1 MRSFTTRL
9 VLAISVVLVAEA
21 GCTSLGITAKV
32 PTLTASVGTS
42 SAIDGGR
49 VVLSG
54 TNFPG
59 TTTYDVKA
67 YLGSNTAR
75 KIGTITTQSDG
86 TIGVTNLD
94 YTCVGSLSGILNVT
108 VNTTSGATQSWAT
121 KTDRATC
128 SP

>member
-1 MRSFTTRL
+1 MSFVTIRS
-9 VLAISVVLVAEA
+9 VLAFGVVLLAAV
-21 GCTSLGITAKV
+21 GCASLGITAKV

-42 SAIDGGR
+42 SAVDGGR

-54 TNFPG
+54 TDFPG

-75 KIGTITTQSDG
+75 KIGTITTQTDG

-94 YTCVGSLSGILNVT
+94 YTCVGSLLGILNVT